1 MITAYLDPGETTGY
15 ATWNGSFQ
23 SGQLS
28 FQETGQ
34 WLDGIARM
42 YGPELQLG
50 WEAFMITPRTALMKG
65 SHWAVETIGLAR
77 YFALRN
83 GATILPC
90 YPSSSLPEDQIKD
103 RQLKNI
109 GWHTPG
115 RIHAND
121 ASHHLMKYLLSCKQL
136 PSDLAGKIMQ
146 K

>member
-1 MITAYLDPGETTGY
+1 MITAYLDPGETTGW
-15 ATWNGSFQ
+15 AIWNGKFV
-23 SGQLS
+23 SGQLG
-28 FQETGQ
+28 FQEIGD
-34 WLDGIARM
+34 WLDDITMEYSTDLR
-42 YGPELQLG
+42 LG

-65 SHWAVETIGLAR
+65 SHWALETIGIAR
-77 YFALRN
+77 YFALRR

-90 YPSSSLPEDQIKD
+90 YPSSSLPNDQVKD

-121 ASHHLMKYLLSCKQL
+121 AACHLMKYLLSCKQL
-136 PSDLAGKIMQ
+136 PEDLAGKILQ